1 MAKEGCVRENCARF
15 AFLRIVNSWHRE
27 KQQHSCHTA
36 WIQQPWEIPMPN
48 SAHLMLWVSKGRDF
62 EERGHQTAWSESQQS
77 AQRADDK
84 QNLWVCIYHC
94 GLQQLGFRCFP
105 PFAATDLS
113 QRQLTFASSWW
124 KWEGEANICFL
135 ALLMHAG
142 SVGKSTMAVSSQA
155 KAQPPIISPQDNPL
169 ALLKVGQRL
178 FLPSAH
184 TRSSRRL
191 ELPASPPTELG
202 TLLPLPCKET
212 AGAFSGAW
220 QPPYFCSAG
229 PWLQASVLQEA
240 ACWLWRWHQACH
252 GTRGHEPKP
261 SSHRKPTKREG

>member
-1 MAKEGCVRENCARF
+1 MG
-15 AFLRIVNSWHRE
+15 LYL
-27 KQQHSCHTA
+27 Q
-36 WIQQPWEIPMPN
+36 
-48 SAHLMLWVSKGRDF
+48 
-62 EERGHQTAWSESQQS
+62 
-77 AQRADDK
+77 
-84 QNLWVCIYHC
+84 HC

-155 KAQPPIISPQDNPL
+155 KAQPPIIFPQDNPLDAL

-178 FLPSAH
+178 FLLSAH

-220 QPPYFCSAG
+220 QPPSFCSAG
-229 PWLQASVLQEA
+229 PWLQASSKKQHA
-240 ACWLWRWHQACH
+240 DCDDGTKHAMARGDTNQSQAH
-252 GTRGHEPKP
+252 TENQQ
-261 SSHRKPTKREG
+261 RERDKGENSLGKATSPFQSTLGSKIQMCCSYLA